1 MKLFRSFKNLQN
13 ELFSS
18 NFSCEELVDF
28 YLKKINQ
35 SNNNSFVETF
45 NDSALSQ
52 ARVIDK
58 ELSVKKHRKLSGL
71 IVAIKDNICY
81 EGHAVTASSS
91 ILKGFKSVYSAT
103 VVNRLIEHGAII
115 IGRLNCDEFA
125 MGSSNEKS
133 TYGPVKNPFDNNKVP
148 GGSSGG
154 SAAAVSEGLCLVSL
168 GSDTGGSI
176 RQPAAFCGVI
186 GLKPTYSRVSR
197 YGLIAYA
204 SSFDQIGPIAN
215 NIEDIALVLEVISG
229 KDKNDSTSSS
239 LEVPNFT
246 KLNSKKLNK
255 KIAYL
260 SECINHPGLDP
271 EIRQNFL
278 LKIDELK
285 HQGFVVEPISF
296 PLLDYLVATY
306 YVLSTA
312 EASSNLARFDGINY
326 ANRTPNAKN
335 LNDTYVLSR
344 NAGFGEE
351 VKRRI
356 MLGTFVLSSGY
367 HDAYFTKAQKIRRKI
382 RNTIEEIFKT
392 YDYVLTP
399 TTPHVAFDIGDKNT
413 DPTQMYLEDIFTV
426 LANLSGNP
434 AISMPMNNHSSGLPY
449 GFQIMGRNFDEE
461 GILSFSKNYF

>member
-35 SNNNSFVETF
+35 SKNNSFVETF

-260 SECINHPGLDP
+260 SECINHPGLDH

>member
-1 MKLFRSFKNLQN
+1 MKLFRSFKSLQN
-13 ELFSS
+13 ELYSS

-35 SNNNSFVETF
+35 SKNNSFVETF

-52 ARVIDK
+52 ARAIDQ
-58 ELSVKKHRKLSGL
+58 EISVKKHRKLSGL

-81 EGHAVTASSS
+81 EGHGVTASSS

-103 VVNRLIEHGAII
+103 VVRRLIEHGAII

-133 TYGPVKNPFDNNKVP
+133 TYGPVKNPIDPNKVP

-229 KDKNDSTSSS
+229 KDRNDSTSSS
-239 LEVPNFT
+239 LDVPNYT
-246 KLNSKKLNK
+246 KLNSKRSNK

-260 SECINHPGLDP
+260 SECINHTGLDP

-326 ANRTPNAKN
+326 ANRVPNVKD
-335 LNDTYVLSR
+335 LNEAYVLSR

-382 RNTIEEIFKT
+382 RNTIEEVFKT

-399 TTPHVAFDIGDKNT
+399 TTPHVAFNIGDVNT

-434 AISMPMNNHSSGLPY
+434 AISMPINNHSTGLPY

>member
-35 SNNNSFVETF
+35 SSNNSFVETF
-45 NDSALSQ
+45 KKSALSQ

-81 EGHAVTASSS
+81 EGHGVTASSS

-133 TYGPVKNPFDNNKVP
+133 TYGPVKNPFDKNKVP

-168 GSDTGGSI
+168 ASDTGGSI

-246 KLNSKKLNK
+246 KLNFEKSNK
-255 KIAYL
+255 KIAYF
-260 SECINHPGLDP
+260 SECINHPGLDH

-278 LKIDELK
+278 LKIDELM
-285 HQGFVVEPISF
+285 HQGFVIESIPF

-326 ANRTPNAKN
+326 ANRTPNAKD
-335 LNDTYVLSR
+335 LNEAYVLSR

-382 RNTIEEIFKT
+382 KNKIEEIFKI

-399 TTPHVAFDIGDKNT
+399 TTPNVAFDIGDKNT

>member
-1 MKLFRSFKNLQN
+1 
-13 ELFSS
+13 
-18 NFSCEELVDF
+18 
-28 YLKKINQ
+28 
-35 SNNNSFVETF
+35 
-45 NDSALSQ
+45 
-52 ARVIDK
+52 
-58 ELSVKKHRKLSGL
+58 
-71 IVAIKDNICY
+71 
-81 EGHAVTASSS
+81 
-91 ILKGFKSVYSAT
+91 
-103 VVNRLIEHGAII
+103 
-115 IGRLNCDEFA
+115 

-133 TYGPVKNPFDNNKVP
+133 TYGPVKNPVDPNKVP

-246 KLNSKKLNK
+246 KVNSKQLNK

-260 SECINHPGLDP
+260 SECINHPGLDH

-278 LKIDELK
+278 MKIDELK

-335 LNDTYVLSR
+335 LNDSYVLSR
-344 NAGFGEE
+344 NAGFATLGVVG
-351 VKRRI
+351 VK
-356 MLGTFVLSSGY
+356 T
-367 HDAYFTKAQKIRRKI
+367 
-382 RNTIEEIFKT
+382 
-392 YDYVLTP
+392 
-399 TTPHVAFDIGDKNT
+399 
-413 DPTQMYLEDIFTV
+413 
-426 LANLSGNP
+426 
-434 AISMPMNNHSSGLPY
+434 
-449 GFQIMGRNFDEE
+449 
-461 GILSFSKNYF
+461 

>member
-239 LEVPNFT
+239 LKVPNFT
-246 KLNSKKLNK
+246 KVNSKQLNK

-260 SECINHPGLDP
+260 SECINHPGLDH

-335 LNDTYVLSR
+335 LNEAYVLSR

-399 TTPHVAFDIGDKNT
+399 TTPHVAFDIGDENT

>member
-81 EGHAVTASSS
+81 EGHSVTAASS

-229 KDKNDSTSSS
+229 NDKNDSTSSS
-239 LEVPNFT
+239 LKVPNFT
-246 KLNSKKLNK
+246 KVNSKQLNK

-260 SECINHPGLDP
+260 SECINHPGLDH

-335 LNDTYVLSR
+335 LNEAYVLSR

-392 YDYVLTP
+392 YDYILTP

>member
-326 ANRTPNAKN
+326 ANRTSNAKN
-335 LNDTYVLSR
+335 LNDAYVLSR

-367 HDAYFTKAQKIRRKI
+367 HDAYYTKAQKIRRKI

-413 DPTQMYLEDIFTV
+413 YPTQMYLEDIFTV

>member
-239 LEVPNFT
+239 LKVPNFT
-246 KLNSKKLNK
+246 KVNSKQLNK

-260 SECINHPGLDP
+260 SECINHPGLDH

-335 LNDTYVLSR
+335 LNDSYVLSR

>member
-229 KDKNDSTSSS
+229 NDKNDSTSSS
-239 LEVPNFT
+239 LKVPNFT
-246 KLNSKKLNK
+246 KVNSKQLNK

-260 SECINHPGLDP
+260 SECINHPGLDH

-335 LNDTYVLSR
+335 LNDSYVLSR

-434 AISMPMNNHSSGLPY
+434 AISMPINNHSSGLPY

>member
-1 MKLFRSFKNLQN
+1 M
-13 ELFSS
+13 
-18 NFSCEELVDF
+18 
-28 YLKKINQ
+28 
-35 SNNNSFVETF
+35 
-45 NDSALSQ
+45 
-52 ARVIDK
+52 
-58 ELSVKKHRKLSGL
+58 
-71 IVAIKDNICY
+71 
-81 EGHAVTASSS
+81 
-91 ILKGFKSVYSAT
+91 
-103 VVNRLIEHGAII
+103 
-115 IGRLNCDEFA
+115 
-125 MGSSNEKS
+125 
-133 TYGPVKNPFDNNKVP
+133 
-148 GGSSGG
+148 
-154 SAAAVSEGLCLVSL
+154 
-168 GSDTGGSI
+168 
-176 RQPAAFCGVI
+176 
-186 GLKPTYSRVSR
+186 
-197 YGLIAYA
+197 
-204 SSFDQIGPIAN
+204 
-215 NIEDIALVLEVISG
+215 ISG
-229 KDKNDSTSSS
+229 KDRNDSTSSS
-239 LEVPNFT
+239 LDVPNYT
-246 KLNSKKLNK
+246 KLNSKRSNK

-260 SECINHPGLDP
+260 SECINHTGLDP

-326 ANRTPNAKN
+326 ANRVSNVKD
-335 LNDTYVLSR
+335 LNEAYVLSR

-382 RNTIEEIFKT
+382 RNTIEEVFKT

-399 TTPHVAFDIGDKNT
+399 TTPHVAFNIGDVNT

-434 AISMPMNNHSSGLPY
+434 AISMPINNHSTGLPY

>member
-1 MKLFRSFKNLQN
+1 LKLFRSFKNLQN

-28 YLKKINQ
+28 YLIKINQ

-133 TYGPVKNPFDNNKVP
+133 TYGPVKNPFDKNKVP

-239 LEVPNFT
+239 LEVPNFA
-246 KLNSKKLNK
+246 KLNSKKSHK

-260 SECINHPGLDP
+260 SECINHPGLDH

-335 LNDTYVLSR
+335 LNEVYVLSR
-344 NAGFGEE
+344 RAGFGEE

-392 YDYVLTP
+392 YYYVLTP
-399 TTPHVAFDIGDKNT
+399 TTPHVAFDIGDENT
-413 DPTQMYLEDIFTV
+413 DPTQMYLEDIYTV

-434 AISMPMNNHSSGLPY
+434 AISMPVNNHSSGLPY

>member
-13 ELFSS
+13 ELYSS
-18 NFSCEELVDF
+18 NFTCEELVNF
-28 YLKKINQ
+28 YIKKINQ
-35 SNNNSFVETF
+35 STNNSFIETF
-45 NDSALSQ
+45 NDSAISQ
-52 ARVIDK
+52 ARLIDQ
-58 ELSVKKHRKLSGL
+58 ELSVKKQRKLSGL

-81 EGHAVTASSS
+81 EGHGVTASSS
-91 ILKGFKSVYSAT
+91 ILHGFKSVYSAT
-103 VVNRLIEHGAII
+103 VVSRLVEHGAII

-133 TYGPVKNPFDNNKVP
+133 TYGPVKNPVDPNKVP

-215 NIEDIALVLEVISG
+215 NIEDIALVLEVIAG
-229 KDKNDSTSSS
+229 KDRNDSTSSS
-239 LEVPNFT
+239 LEVPNYS
-246 KLNSKKLNK
+246 KLNFNKSSK
-255 KIAYL
+255 KIAYI
-260 SECINHPGLDP
+260 SECINHKGLDP
-271 EIRQNFL
+271 EIKQNFL
-278 LKIDELK
+278 LKIEELK
-285 HQGFVVEPISF
+285 NQGFLVEPISF

-312 EASSNLARFDGINY
+312 EASSNLARFDGINFGY
-326 ANRTPNAKN
+326 RESNIKD
-335 LNDTYVLSR
+335 LNEAYVLSR
-344 NAGFGEE
+344 NTGFGEE

-382 RNTIEEIFKT
+382 KNMVEEIFRSF
-392 YDYVLTP
+392 DYVLTP
-399 TTPHVAFDIGDKNT
+399 TTPHVAFNIGDKNT

-434 AISMPMNNHSSGLPY
+434 AISMPINNHSLKLPY
-449 GFQIMGRNFDEE
+449 GFQIMGKNFDEE